1 MAKAKDEQY
10 YKFVRELNFEIADA
24 IALLNKDG
32 LDHPSR
38 KAREARVNA
47 AVHALQ
53 QFNAEY
59 EEPSHGQGKDEPV
72 RVLILEDNPVDAEL
86 MIRELRLAG
95 LHVEADTVA
104 SELAFAAALS
114 ADPDLILS
122 DNALPTFGSREALG
136 LLRSKGRD
144 TPFIVVS
151 GTIPTEVAAQ
161 LMQEGAND
169 YVLKNELNRLGASAL
184 QALKKRAN

>member
-1 MAKAKDEQY
+1 MAKAKDEHY
-10 YKFVRELNFEIADA
+10 YKFVRELNTELADA

-32 LDHPSR
+32 AEHPAR

-47 AVHALQ
+47 AVQALQ
-53 QFNAEY
+53 QLNSEY
-59 EEPSHGQGKDEPV
+59 EESSDGQGRTAPV
-72 RVLILEDNPVDAEL
+72 RVLILEDNAVDAEL

-95 LHVEADTVA
+95 LDVEADRVA
-104 SELAFAAALS
+104 SEVAYAAALS
-114 ADPDLILS
+114 AEPDLILS

-136 LLRSKGRD
+136 LVRAKGLD

-151 GTIPTEVAAQ
+151 GTILPDIAAQ
-161 LMQEGAND
+161 LMRDGAED
-169 YVLKNELNRLGASAL
+169 YVLKSEINRLGAVAL